1 MYTCGNNK
9 NSENKSYVMANYIH
23 LFYKVYLNN
32 SISQMGL
39 STDEVGL
46 VFLFCSILY
55 GVSSPFWGYI
65 ADKYNNHWS
74 MMAVGLFLSAIGL
87 FILAPL
93 PWLPVN
99 KE

>member
-1 MYTCGNNK
+1 
-9 NSENKSYVMANYIH
+9 
-23 LFYKVYLNN
+23 
-32 SISQMGL
+32 MGL
-39 STDEVGL
+39 TIDEVGL
-46 VFLFCSILY
+46 VFLFCSVLY

-74 MMAVGLFLSAIGL
+74 MMAIGLISSAIGL

-93 PWLPVN
+93 PWLSVS